1 MCVSCRVA
9 EISYGNEMEWV
20 METHRFPLVK
30 WHQMV
35 IFMRGKL
42 HFQTH
47 AYHPMPKWQDFDQR
61 ISRYEM
67 PCCCSATGNRCRTA
81 SCERMRVCEF
91 KCQNPSLVKLN
102 SRSCWW
108 NPNSLTI
115 VIELHPSFSH
125 WNLIFLSGIS
135 ISWGKSPIVLN
146 WTTPIFPGEMRDILL
161 GRNPCF

>member
-1 MCVSCRVA
+1 
-9 EISYGNEMEWV
+9 
-20 METHRFPLVK
+20 
-30 WHQMV
+30 
-35 IFMRGKL
+35 
-42 HFQTH
+42 
-47 AYHPMPKWQDFDQR
+47 MPKWQDFDQR

-91 KCQNPSLVKLN
+91 KCQNPSFVKLD
-102 SRSCWW
+102 SRSRWW

-146 WTTPIFPGEMRDILL
+146 WTTPHFS
-161 GRNPCF
+161 GRNPRHIAWQKPMFLDSRLQFTHNILYTPFSLWNLIRVEWNPHFRCVKSA